1 MVFSRVL
8 VGFSLRK
15 RAIHPVKG
23 DDDHKTHCIPPMR
36 TNGRNHVIFTIS
48 TVWGEAS
55 PGVIRFDK
63 SFKSFLSSSMLGF
76 LNTFTTF
83 AISKC
88 P

>member
-8 VGFSLRK
+8 AGFSQRK

-23 DDDHKTHCIPPMR
+23 DDDHKTHGIPPMR

-55 PGVIRFDK
+55 PVVIRFDK
-63 SFKSFLSSSMLGF
+63 SFKSFLSSSMLAF